1 MKYADMI
8 LMIYNMITHKKERF
22 LYLYWSAIQFFSYL
36 FYFLSVL
43 YVVGFI
49 KNDFAHKYLTRID
62 TTAKVI
68 VSLFLMWKF
77 NLFRTKLYFSELD
90 RSIVFQCALFLFLT
104 TSFNDILVSYVV
116 DIKNKVVN
124 NNNVSDFTK
133 RVDETIA
140 NVI

>member
-1 MKYADMI
+1 
-8 LMIYNMITHKKERF
+8 
-22 LYLYWSAIQFFSYL
+22 
-36 FYFLSVL
+36 VL

>member
-1 MKYADMI
+1 
-8 LMIYNMITHKKERF
+8 MIYNMITHKKERF